1 MAVIVREKVK
11 GSGEWWVFI
20 NHKGR
25 RRSKKIG
32 DKRTANTVARKVRQR
47 LAAGDL
53 GMLREKCPT
62 VGKYGNQ
69 WLYSPLREQ
78 VESTLMKFIKRLS
91 SNTFSRILVLRGRM
105 R

>member
-32 DKRTANTVARKVRQR
+32 DKRTANSVARKVRER
-47 LAAGDL
+47 LASGDI
-53 GMLREKCPT
+53 GIVREQCPT
-62 VGKYGNQ
+62 VGKYGEQ
-69 WLYSPLREQ
+69 WLQSPHH
-78 VESTLMKFIKRLS
+78 TWADGTKA
-91 SNTFSRILVLRGRM
+91 N
-105 R
+105 